1 MAALIRLATPRDGA
15 GLAAIYRPAV
25 TDAAIS
31 FEMDPPDAAT
41 MASRVASTTSRL
53 PWIVCESGSNIVGY
67 AYATPFRD
75 RAAYQWSV
83 EVSAYVHQDA
93 RRAGVA
99 RALYASLF
107 SVLVLQGFRNAYAGI
122 TLPNDASVGLHQS
135 MGFTPVGVFQGVGYK
150 LGSWH
155 DVAWFERPL
164 APRDAEPRP
173 PAALPQLI
181 STPALREALAT
192 GISLLR
198 PPVA

>member
-1 MAALIRLATPRDGA
+1 LTALIRIATPLEGP

-25 TDAAIS
+25 TNAAIS
-31 FEMDPPDAAT
+31 FEMDPPDAST
-41 MASRVASTTSRL
+41 MASRVTNTTSRL

-135 MGFTPVGVFQGVGYK
+135 VGFTRVGVYQGVGYK

-164 APRDAEPRP
+164 AARDAEPQS

-181 STPALREALAT
+181 SMPALREALAT